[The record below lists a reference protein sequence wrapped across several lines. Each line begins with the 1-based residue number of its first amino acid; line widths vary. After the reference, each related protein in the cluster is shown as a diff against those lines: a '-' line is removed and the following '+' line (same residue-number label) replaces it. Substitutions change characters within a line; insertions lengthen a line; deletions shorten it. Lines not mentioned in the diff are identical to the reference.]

1 MSKPKI
7 YTIPRQFLTLRL
19 TNAEWSL
26 LAKIAKN
33 MKISKTV
40 LGSGV
45 ISNWLIN
52 RREDGVKLAG
62 HPFTKTK

>member
-1 MSKPKI
+1 MAKPKI
-7 YTIPRQFLTLRL
+7 YDQPRQFLTLRL
-19 TNAEWSL
+19 TKAEWAL

-33 MKISKTV
+33 MKVSKTV

-45 ISNWLIN
+45 ISNWLIG

-62 HPFTKTK
+62 HPFTKSK

>member
-1 MSKPKI
+1 MSRTK
-7 YTIPRQFLTLRL
+7 TFTTPRQFLTLRL
-19 TNAEWSL
+19 SKHEWAL

-33 MKISKTV
+33 MKVSKTV

-45 ISNWLIN
+45 ISNWLIG

-62 HPFTKTK
+62 HPITKTK